1 MVDLLVPMLGARQNK
16 LTPSYSFV
24 SLLRM
29 CRNWAESICH
39 LEHCGKFFN
48 STLVGVQLTMCRSKL
63 RIKSELDV
71 YLMAG
76 DELFF

>member
-1 MVDLLVPMLGARQNK
+1 
-16 LTPSYSFV
+16 
-24 SLLRM
+24 M

-71 YLMAG
+71 YFMAG
-76 DELFF
+76 DVLCF